1 MRVVAVIPA
10 RLASTR
16 LEAKLLKDLAG
27 KSIFQ
32 RTYEQ
37 ASQAKLVNQV
47 IIATDSD
54 EIYKVAKKF
63 GAQVE
68 MTSKDH
74 QSGSDRI
81 AELAKKNADWDII
94 VNVQGDE
101 PFINPTDIDKAIE
114 PFINDPLLEMTSLYH
129 LITDPDEIN
138 NANNVKVVTD
148 LNGLALYFS
157 RANIPHIR
165 DRHSERSDGSGSTKP
180 YSSSEK
186 LSPRNN
192 ARSQAKTDPL
202 DPSGSAFFG
211 MTFKKHIGLYAY
223 RRDTLLRLSSLP
235 QSELE
240 KIEKLEQLRALEN
253 GIKIKML
260 EVSSA
265 PIGIDTEED
274 YQKALNL
281 VKGKQVKR

>member
-1 MRVVAVIPA
+1 MNSMVLRKYLNILGSSSVNAKINSMQVVVIIPA

-27 KSIFQ
+27 KTVLQ

-37 ASQAKLVNQV
+37 ASQAKLVDQV

-54 EIYKVAKKF
+54 EIYKVAEGFAAK
-63 GAQVE
+63 VE
-68 MTSKDH
+68 MTSTEH

-81 AELAKKNADWDII
+81 AELSKKNSNWDII

-101 PFINPTDIDKAIE
+101 PFINPDDIDKAIE

-138 NANNVKVVTD
+138 NPNNVKVVTD
-148 LNGLALYFS
+148 LNGHALYFS
-157 RANIPHIR
+157 RASIPHKR
-165 DRHSERSDGSGSTKP
+165 AQGSGLKAQHDSAH
-180 YSSSEK
+180 
-186 LSPRNN
+186 SPQPT
-192 ARSQAKTDPL
+192 AS
-202 DPSGSAFFG
+202 
-211 MTFKKHIGLYAY
+211 KKHIGLYAY
-223 RRDTLLRLSSLP
+223 RRDALLRLTSLP

-240 KIEKLEQLRALEN
+240 KTEKLEQLRALEN

-274 YQKALNL
+274 YQKALS
-281 VKGKQVKR
+281 VFRP